1 MSGDTADE
9 IVAILNKL
17 RGLLG
22 EGTPVSAPLPSEIP
36 DDIQRSL
43 DALPNGVGHFIEKL
57 VHERKSQTDIA
68 AELAKIDPSL
78 GPVVERSAAE
88 VQASRDQ
95 IDNTKD
101 QYGNRK
107 DQLAPVED
115 TAAGQLALL
124 QAKSDALTDGS
135 AAVRGNLNNGDLRRA
150 AVDQLAQR
158 YYQQAAAA
166 GSGAPGQAS
175 QQAGGAG
182 AGGGAPG
189 GGAGGGMGSP
199 LSAAASPLKAL
210 SGISGLGSSM
220 AGSNG
225 SGSGSGAATAAGVRD
240 TANPAGDLT
249 KDKADEKGL
258 QKYTILAARAI
269 SAAFPEIQTIG
280 GVRADSLKWH
290 PQGLALDVMIPN
302 PGSPEGKALG
312 DRVLKFVMANQDK
325 FKIDHAIWQQTMHI
339 PGNAPRLMENRGSPT
354 QNHMDHVH
362 IATAGGGYPRGDETY
377 AL

>member
-22 EGTPVSAPLPSEIP
+22 EGTPVSAPLPSDIP

-57 VHERKSQTDIA
+57 VHERKSQTEIA

-78 GPVVERSAAE
+78 GPVVERSAAD
-88 VQASRDQ
+88 VQSSRDQ
-95 IDNTKD
+95 IENTKD

-107 DQLAPVED
+107 DQLTPVED

-124 QAKSDALTDGS
+124 QAKSDALTEGTS
-135 AAVRGNLNNGDLRRA
+135 AVRGNLNNGDLRRA
-150 AVDQLAQR
+150 MVDQLAQR
-158 YYQQAAAA
+158 YYQQALAA
-166 GSGAPGQAS
+166 GSGAPAQAA
-175 QQAGGAG
+175 QQAGAG
-182 AGGGAPG
+182 SGGGSPG

-199 LSAAASPLKAL
+199 LSAASSPLKAL
-210 SGISGLGSSM
+210 SGIPSLGSSM
-220 AGSNG
+220 AGSNVAG
-225 SGSGSGAATAAGVRD
+225 SGTGAGVRD

-249 KDKADEKGL
+249 KDKANEKGL

-290 PQGLALDVMIPN
+290 PQGLAIDVMIPN
-302 PGSPEGKALG
+302 PDSVEGKALG

-339 PGNAPRLMENRGSPT
+339 PGNAPRRMENRGSPT